1 MSFAFFSDYAG
12 SSSGFYAL
20 LHYNDTSI
28 GPISKVKN
36 CSPENPCN
44 ANEGRCHNDN
54 SCMSGYLC
62 GHDNCP
68 TELEAQNCTNCCYEA
83 PTEPLACNSTHP
95 CYEDQGHCN
104 LDDDCNGTLHCGQDN
119 CPKFAGYANGT
130 NCCYDYC
137 AKWLDLSTGTLT
149 SPNFPNN
156 YDSNTVCG
164 WHLEVQEN
172 KVITIEINSFRV
184 SFTFIFK

>member
-20 LHYNDTSI
+20 LHYNDTSV

-44 ANEGRCHNDN
+44 ANEGQCHND
-54 SCMSGYLC
+54 
-62 GHDNCP
+62 
-68 TELEAQNCTNCCYEA
+68 
-83 PTEPLACNSTHP
+83 
-95 CYEDQGHCN
+95 
-104 LDDDCNGTLHCGQDN
+104 DDCDGTLRCGQDN
-119 CPKFAGYANGT
+119 CPAYAGYANGT

-156 YDSNTVCG
+156 YDSNTACG
-164 WHLEVQEN
+164 WPLAVEEN

-184 SFTFIFK
+184 SFFN